1 MVPRRLCFFGY
12 REGVPRPSDFYP
24 RRPAP
29 AGAGLRRAIAV
40 LTLALCAAA
49 LAACGASYNG
59 KTPASSGVKALIAAL
74 GSDDPRRA
82 YALLSDDV
90 KAKISYRDF
99 EQQWKQSS
107 AERAWQTAALRD
119 SLRGSPDVGERAI
132 VGYSDGKSVP
142 LERDGK
148 TWRVE
153 APLVTRAQTPKPRD
167 AIIAFAD
174 ALADRDVAAALS
186 MLSKRRRD
194 VLARQIDGFL
204 QGLGKRVN
212 DVIDEYE
219 GDRAELRWDDA
230 GIRYRVLLLREDGEW
245 RIDDISI
252 RMAPRDESELDD
264 SELDDE
270 LRILD

>member
-12 REGVPRPSDFYP
+12 REGVLRSLPPRG
-24 RRPAP
+24 RGPARFLP
-29 AGAGLRRAIAV
+29 LAV
-40 LTLALCAAA
+40 CVAA
-49 LAACGASYNG
+49 LALAAGACGGSYNG
-59 KTPASSGVKALIAAL
+59 KTPASSGVQALIAAL
-74 GSDDPRRA
+74 SSDDPHRA
-82 YALLSDDV
+82 YALLSGEV
-90 KAKISYRDF
+90 KAKVSYREF
-99 EQQWKQSS
+99 EQQWKQSA

-153 APLVTRAQTPKPRD
+153 APLVTRAQTPRPRD
-167 AIIAFAD
+167 AIVAFAD
-174 ALADRDVAAALS
+174 ALQARDVSGALS
-186 MLSKRRRD
+186 LLSKRRRE
-194 VLARQIDGFL
+194 VIARQVEGFL
-204 QGLGKRVN
+204 GGLGKRVN

-230 GIRYRVLLLREDGEW
+230 GIRYRILLLREDGEW
-245 RIDDISI
+245 RIDDLSI
-252 RMAPRDESELDD
+252 RMAPRDESELED

-270 LRILD
+270 LRLLR